1 MFSQANAT
9 RILHSKFIYAFAS
22 SFVSIFLGVSLDGSR
37 ASSSWYYGVGSNL
50 SVGDQLE
57 NVELL
62 SRLAVAAL
70 LIILWALGGCSGR
83 IIIIWAIILMPI
95 ILDNL
100 HQFLFEAEE
109 RRLVRALG
117 VLLLLKK
124 QLVKVARLRAAL
136 RLGL

>member
-1 MFSQANAT
+1 
-9 RILHSKFIYAFAS
+9 
-22 SFVSIFLGVSLDGSR
+22 
-37 ASSSWYYGVGSNL
+37 
-50 SVGDQLE
+50 
-57 NVELL
+57 
-62 SRLAVAAL
+62 
-70 LIILWALGGCSGR
+70 
-83 IIIIWAIILMPI
+83 MPI